1 MILADR
7 VPFVFR
13 VAADR
18 YGSDLRR
25 QTNERDFPVPSQ
37 PRCGDRHSSATRGG
51 SNFHQLTR
59 EGKTMSILS
68 VGVDLA
74 KNVFALHGVNA
85 AGALQL
91 RQPKVARDH
100 EITGSGLL
108 LPSRAKT

>member
-13 VAADR
+13 LAAGR
-18 YGSDLRR
+18 YGGDLRR
-25 QTNERDFPVPSQ
+25 LTNERNFPVPSQ
-37 PRCGDRHSSATRGG
+37 PRCGDRHSSATMGS

-59 EGKTMSILS
+59 KGKTMSILY

-74 KNVFALHGVNA
+74 KNVFELHGVNA

-100 EITGSGLL
+100 GVRSCL
-108 LPSRAKT
+108 LPSRTKT